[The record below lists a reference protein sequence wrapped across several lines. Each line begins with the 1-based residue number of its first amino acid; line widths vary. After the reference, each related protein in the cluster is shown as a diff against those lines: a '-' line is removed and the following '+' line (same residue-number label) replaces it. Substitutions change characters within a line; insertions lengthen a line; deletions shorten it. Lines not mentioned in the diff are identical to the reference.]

1 MKLSKFII
9 ASFTI
14 FIAGCDNSSFNTQAI
29 YDAPVT
35 GYRIAVSGSGTIES
49 GADIS
54 NNGIGKISIS
64 PLLKNN
70 LPKVRISINYQ
81 NDKEDIVAFI
91 GNKKVILERPNLVQ
105 DNLTQLL
112 KLARYADLEMAEVSE
127 SVEAING
134 VLAGPKATIMNGQ
147 SDHIIVVDVNYS
159 YK

>member
-1 MKLSKFII
+1 MTLSKFII
-9 ASFTI
+9 ASFAI
-14 FIAGCDNSSFNTQAI
+14 FLASCGNSSFNTQAI

-35 GYRIAVSGSGTIES
+35 GYRITVSGSGTIES

-70 LPKVRISINYQ
+70 FPKIIISINYQ
-81 NDKEDIVAFI
+81 NGKNDIIAFI
-91 GNKKVILERPNLVQ
+91 GNKKVILERPHLAQ

-112 KLARYADLEMAEVSE
+112 KLARYANLEMAEVSE
-127 SVEAING
+127 SAEAING
-134 VLAGPKATIMNGQ
+134 VLGGPKATIMNGQ
-147 SDHIIVVDVNYS
+147 SDHLIVIDVNYN